1 MSAHWAPVV
10 EPGIVGTTEPATDSY
25 HLRVRLPLELLD
37 QLHRRGWAGTDRM
50 YEILAP
56 PIPDFI
62 INFCVKRRLRS
73 E

>member
-1 MSAHWAPVV
+1 MSVF
-10 EPGIVGTTEPATDSY
+10 GTTSGQYASTAGYGVMLAGMPSP
-25 HLRVRLPLELLD
+25 H

-56 PIPDFI
+56 PIPDII